1 MQQELGA
8 REQTVAAMKAS
19 GDIPAAHL
27 EELENTWDRVNHLAD
42 IREGRLRESLK
53 LVSTRHMWIIW
64 TMLWKNIVQKS
75 MLEIGVIDLGNL
87 NE

>member
-42 IREGRLRESLK
+42 IREGRLRDSLK
-53 LVSTRHMWIIW
+53 LVSTVDVNYLHKSYI
-64 TMLWKNIVQKS
+64 QES
-75 MLEIGVIDLGNL
+75 MLKVGVIALS
-87 NE
+87 

>member
-53 LVSTRHMWIIW
+53 LVSTVYD
-64 TMLWKNIVQKS
+64 TSPYVNY
-75 MLEIGVIDLGNL
+75 L
-87 NE
+87 NNVVEEYCTEKYVRDRCN

>member
-53 LVSTRHMWIIW
+53 LVSTVDVNYLH
-64 TMLWKNIVQKS
+64 KNYMQES
-75 MLEIGVIDLGNL
+75 MLKVGVIALS
-87 NE
+87 

>member
-53 LVSTRHMWIIW
+53 LVSTVDVNYLHKSYI
-64 TMLWKNIVQKS
+64 QES
-75 MLEIGVIDLGNL
+75 MLKVCVIALS
-87 NE
+87 

>member
-53 LVSTRHMWIIW
+53 LVSTVRYIAICE
-64 TMLWKNIVQKS
+64 LFEQCCGRIVYRK
-75 MLEIGVIDLGNL
+75 VC
-87 NE
+87 

>member
-53 LVSTRHMWIIW
+53 LVRTVDVNYLHKSYI
-64 TMLWKNIVQKS
+64 QES
-75 MLEIGVIDLGNL
+75 MLRVGVIALS
-87 NE
+87 

>member
-53 LVSTRHMWIIW
+53 LVSTVDVNYLHKSYI
-64 TMLWKNIVQKS
+64 QES
-75 MLEIGVIDLGNL
+75 MLKVGVIALS
-87 NE
+87 

>member
-53 LVSTRHMWIIW
+53 LVSTVDVNYLHKSYM
-64 TMLWKNIVQKS
+64 QES
-75 MLEIGVIDLGNL
+75 MLKVGVIALS
-87 NE
+87 

>member
-53 LVSTRHMWIIW
+53 LVSNVDVNYLHKSYM
-64 TMLWKNIVQKS
+64 QES
-75 MLEIGVIDLGNL
+75 MLKVGVIALS
-87 NE
+87 

>member
-53 LVSTRHMWIIW
+53 LVSTVDVNYLHKSYIQEN
-64 TMLWKNIVQKS
+64 MLKV
-75 MLEIGVIDLGNL
+75 GVIALS
-87 NE
+87 

>member
-53 LVSTRHMWIIW
+53 LVSTVRYI
-64 TMLWKNIVQKS
+64 MLWKNIVQKS

>member
-1 MQQELGA
+1 M
-8 REQTVAAMKAS
+8 AAMKAS

-53 LVSTRHMWIIW
+53 LVSA
-64 TMLWKNIVQKS
+64 S
-75 MLEIGVIDLGNL
+75 ESSVINGLILD
-87 NE
+87 

>member
-53 LVSTRHMWIIW
+53 LVSTVRYIAIC
-64 TMLWKNIVQKS
+64 
-75 MLEIGVIDLGNL
+75 DYL
-87 NE
+87 NYVVEEYCTEKYVRDRCN

>member
-53 LVSTRHMWIIW
+53 LVSTVD
-64 TMLWKNIVQKS
+64 TSPYVNY
-75 MLEIGVIDLGNL
+75 L
-87 NE
+87 NNVVEEYCTEKYVRDRCN